1 MVDIQKKE
9 VDNLGRLNLPN
20 TMKEATLYEWLGNI
34 LHCEFF
40 ITDSFH
46 GVCFALIFNKPF
58 LCINNPMR
66 GSGRFHSLLNLLRLQ
81 DRMLPEDAEALPE
94 NVPLTMDYAPVNE
107 LLEQK
112 ISQSREWLQQAF
124 SGERDATLAEY
135 SRLTEKKLTRRPPSR
150 WERLRK
156 KGRKLL
162 ARRTTASADHDAR
175 TVPYLPPFINF
186 NPLPTQYPA
195 HAAEKLPSHGNP

>member
-1 MVDIQKKE
+1 
-9 VDNLGRLNLPN
+9 
-20 TMKEATLYEWLGNI
+20 
-34 LHCEFF
+34 
-40 ITDSFH
+40 
-46 GVCFALIFNKPF
+46 
-58 LCINNPMR
+58 MR

-162 ARRTTASADHDAR
+162 ARAYHRIRRS
-175 TVPYLPPFINF
+175 
-186 NPLPTQYPA
+186 
-195 HAAEKLPSHGNP
+195 